1 MTLKLYTTNMTC
13 ALQEQESR
21 VFKSTV
27 THDDGGLWPQTSLM
41 SMAALPNQVGKPC
54 QGHV

>member
-1 MTLKLYTTNMTC
+1 MTLKLYTTNMIC

-27 THDDGGLWPQTSLM
+27 THDDGGQTSLM

-54 QGHV
+54 LGHV